1 MGQARRKRETERA
14 GTGTVV
20 VGFLHPGM
28 VSAYFTTS
36 LVQMLLFDQG
46 TSRHI
51 VGMLQEWSSANVSTA
66 RNEIVR
72 RFLEHH
78 TQAEWLLFVDSDMQ
92 WDHDALD
99 RLLSA
104 ADQAA
109 APIVGG
115 LCFGA
120 VRDRLFPTIYRLV
133 PTEEGGVTTLRVGDY
148 PRNQLV
154 PCDATGAAFL
164 LIHRSVLKS
173 MRAHQFNPTFP
184 WFQEAE
190 LGGLP
195 AGEDLTFCLR
205 ARQLGVPIHVDT
217 RVKVGHHKSA
227 LFTEAMFDAQRAQES
242 EST

>member
-1 MGQARRKRETERA
+1 MGQARRQREAER
-14 GTGTVV
+14 GRGGVV

-36 LVQMLLFDQG
+36 LVQMLLYDQG
-46 TSRHI
+46 TSRNI
-51 VGMLQEWSSANVSTA
+51 VGMLQEWSSANVSAA

-78 TQAEWLLFVDSDMQ
+78 TQAEWLLFIDSDMQ
-92 WDHDALD
+92 WDHEAIEQ
-99 RLLSA
+99 LLSA
-104 ADQAA
+104 ADPTTS
-109 APIVGG
+109 PIVGG

-120 VRDRLFPTIYRLV
+120 VRDRLFPTIYRLT
-133 PTEEGGVTTLRVGDY
+133 PTTEGGITTVRVGDY
-148 PRNQLV
+148 PRDQLV

-164 LIHRSVLKS
+164 LIHRDVLMQ
-173 MRAHQFNPTFP
+173 MRERAFNATFP

-205 ARQLGVPIHVDT
+205 ARQMGVPIHVDT
-217 RVKVGHHKSA
+217 RIKVGHHKSS
-227 LFTEAMFDAQRAQES
+227 LYTEALFDAQRAQEA
-242 EST
+242 

>member
-1 MGQARRKRETERA
+1 MGQARRTREAARA
-14 GTGTVV
+14 ATGGVV

-46 TSRHI
+46 TSRNI
-51 VGMLQEWSSANVSTA
+51 VGMLQEWSSANVSAA

-78 TQAEWLLFVDSDMQ
+78 TQAEWLLFIDSDMQ

-99 RLLSA
+99 QMLA
-104 ADQAA
+104 VADPQA

-120 VRDRLFPTIYRLV
+120 IRDQLFPTIYVLT
-133 PTEEGGVTTLRVGDY
+133 PTTDGGLTTTRVGDY
-148 PRNQLV
+148 PRDTLV

-164 LIHRSVLKS
+164 LIHRGVLDA
-173 MRAHQFNPTFP
+173 MRDRAFNPTFP
-184 WFQEAE
+184 WFQETE

-205 ARQLGVPIHVDT
+205 ARGMGVPIHVDT
-217 RVKVGHHKSA
+217 RVKVGHHKSTLYTEA
-227 LFTEAMFDAQRAQES
+227 LFDSQRREP
-242 EST
+242 EEG